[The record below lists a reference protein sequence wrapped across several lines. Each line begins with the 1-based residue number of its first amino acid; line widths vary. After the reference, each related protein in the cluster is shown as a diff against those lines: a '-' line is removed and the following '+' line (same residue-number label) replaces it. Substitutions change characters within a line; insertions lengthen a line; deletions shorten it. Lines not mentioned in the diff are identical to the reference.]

1 MRNCGSPRRT
11 TRLDSNRFV
20 LFDLRAETLVR
31 VLRPMEPHE
40 RVNGQRHD
48 HDKGEMR
55 PHRARYTFRRQLY
68 DVDQI

>member
-1 MRNCGSPRRT
+1 
-11 TRLDSNRFV
+11 
-20 LFDLRAETLVR
+20 
-31 VLRPMEPHE
+31 MEPHE